1 MDESV
6 IKAMERWP
14 NVPAVYGWLALDRRG
29 QWRLRGGTIG
39 NVGLREFIGRNYLRT
54 ETGAWVFQNGPQRVF
69 VALEYTPWVAQ
80 LDGHEELRLHNG
92 DPAGPIG
99 GAWMDENGSLL
110 LSFEAGLAL
119 LDDRDL
125 ERLTDELWRAGARL
139 DEDGQA
145 DAIEALLGGEN
156 PDVTLVWKEQSVALG
171 TVASNDVPDRF
182 GFIADPQPDA
192 A

>member
-14 NVPAVYGWLALDRRG
+14 NVPDVYGWLALDRRG
-29 QWRLRGGTIG
+29 QWLLKGGTIG

-54 ETGAWVFQNGPQRVF
+54 ETGAFAFQNGPQRVF

-80 LDGHEELRLHNG
+80 LDGHDELRLHNG
-92 DPAGPIG
+92 DLLGPLD
-99 GAWMDENGSLL
+99 GAWMDEEGALL
-110 LSFEAGLAL
+110 LRCAAGLAL

-125 ERLTDELWRAGARL
+125 ERLTDDLWQGDQRL

-145 DAIEALLGGEN
+145 EVIEALLSGED
-156 PDVTLVWKEQSVALG
+156 PDVVLVWKGQHVALRSIRARE
-171 TVASNDVPDRF
+171 VAERF
-182 GFIADPQPDA
+182 AFIADPQPDA